1 MTRCFL
7 SFLNG
12 YLFTMSEA
20 ALLSSYSTTFAPER
34 ARTIA
39 LVIWQGFNRHFEIF
53 QRITSGARERFEAA
67 DWHAVHAASR
77 ERIELYDRRI
87 QETCAA
93 IQALHPEHHNE
104 PEFWRDVKA
113 CYRQL
118 LLDHQQPELAETFFT
133 SIFCRQFPRKYYTN
147 EYIFLRNSISTEYI
161 DSEEISYLSYYPSK
175 SGLRQTILSIIR
187 AAGFTLPFE
196 NFDRDIRSIFRV
208 LIRQY
213 PKKADRKT
221 YLNYQLS
228 VIRHGFFRNKGAYI
242 VGKAI
247 NGREEVPFALAILNN
262 EKGGLYIDALLLGEK
277 QLSVVFSYSQAYFMV
292 EHEVPSAI
300 TSFLQKL
307 MPRRNMSELYSSIG
321 LHKQGKSAFYRDFL
335 HHLRHSSD
343 EFIIAPGIR
352 GMVMMVF
359 TLPSYPYV
367 FKIIKDK
374 FAPQKEFTR
383 QQVEEKYQLVK
394 RHDRVGRMADMLEYS
409 RVALPISR
417 FDPALL
423 QELKDTCASNLS
435 FEGDEVVFRLVYLE
449 RRMIPLN
456 IYMENANDEQLE
468 HAVRD
473 YGNAIKQLAAANI
486 FPGDFLY
493 KNFGVTQQGRVVFY
507 DYDEINYMTECNFR
521 KIPPP
526 RCPEDEFSSEP
537 WYSVGPFDVFP
548 EEFGTFLLA
557 SPKVRKFFLKYHR
570 DLLSVNYWQQKK
582 DNILKGLYEDVFPY
596 PQELRFKR

>member
-1 MTRCFL
+1 MSFL
-7 SFLNG
+7 SG
-12 YLFTMSEA
+12 YPLAMSEA

-53 QRITSGARERFEAA
+53 QQITSGARERFEAA
-67 DWHAVHAASR
+67 DWHAVHAASH
-77 ERIELYDRRI
+77 ERIQLYDRRI

-93 IQALHPEHHNE
+93 IQALHPEYRNE
-104 PEFWRDVKA
+104 PEFWRDIKA

-118 LLDHQQPELAETFFT
+118 LLDHPQPELAETFYT

-147 EYIFLRNSISTEYI
+147 EYIFLRSSISTEYI

-175 SGLRQTILSIIR
+175 SGLRQSILNIIQ

-196 NFDRDIRSIFRV
+196 NLDRDIRNIFRV

-213 PKKADRKT
+213 STKTERKT

-228 VIRHGFFRNKGAYI
+228 VIRHAFFRNKGAYI
-242 VGKAI
+242 VGKVI
-247 NGREEVPFALAILNN
+247 NGRDEIPFALALLNN

-277 QLSVVFSYSQAYFMV
+277 QLSVVFSYSQAYFMI

-300 TSFLQKL
+300 TSFLQGL
-307 MPRRNMSELYSSIG
+307 MPRRNKSELYSSIG

-335 HHLRHSSD
+335 HHLKHSSD
-343 EFIIAPGIR
+343 DFIIAPGIR

-423 QELKDTCASNLS
+423 QELKETCASSLN

-507 DYDEINYMTECNFR
+507 DYDEITYMTECNFR

-526 RCPEDEFSSEP
+526 RFPEDEFRSEP
-537 WYSVGPFDVFP
+537 WYTVGPFDVFP

-570 DLLSVNYWQQKK
+570 DLLSVPYWQQKK
-582 DNILKGLYEDVFPY
+582 DNIIKGLYEDVFPY
-596 PQELRFKR
+596 SQDLRFKR

>member
-1 MTRCFL
+1 
-7 SFLNG
+7 
-12 YLFTMSEA
+12 MSEA

-262 EKGGLYIDALLLGEK
+262 E
-277 QLSVVFSYSQAYFMV
+277 
-292 EHEVPSAI
+292 
-300 TSFLQKL
+300 
-307 MPRRNMSELYSSIG
+307 
-321 LHKQGKSAFYRDFL
+321 
-335 HHLRHSSD
+335 
-343 EFIIAPGIR
+343 
-352 GMVMMVF
+352 
-359 TLPSYPYV
+359 
-367 FKIIKDK
+367 
-374 FAPQKEFTR
+374 
-383 QQVEEKYQLVK
+383 EE
-394 RHDRVGRMADMLEYS
+394 A
-409 RVALPISR
+409 
-417 FDPALL
+417 
-423 QELKDTCASNLS
+423 
-435 FEGDEVVFRLVYLE
+435 
-449 RRMIPLN
+449 
-456 IYMENANDEQLE
+456 
-468 HAVRD
+468 
-473 YGNAIKQLAAANI
+473 
-486 FPGDFLY
+486 
-493 KNFGVTQQGRVVFY
+493 
-507 DYDEINYMTECNFR
+507 
-521 KIPPP
+521 
-526 RCPEDEFSSEP
+526 
-537 WYSVGPFDVFP
+537 
-548 EEFGTFLLA
+548 
-557 SPKVRKFFLKYHR
+557 
-570 DLLSVNYWQQKK
+570 
-582 DNILKGLYEDVFPY
+582 
-596 PQELRFKR
+596 